1 MTPPVVCR
9 DTGLL
14 RSYRSKED
22 QLAKLLGNIMRLEYD
37 AEKGDDVA
45 EELESR
51 KAQAAKMREAGA
63 TNPRLSSLAVR
74 LTSLFSPGVEPSAG
88 IVVFNQI
95 DKKKERSITKDALQG
110 LLTSLKC
117 ENKSVEEIMER
128 LDTDEDGVRSSCPC
142 PGLFPGSLSHR
153 NVASQTVSEKEWLEG
168 LNRCQDLKAALEA
181 DIDPDTGKLKSLDA

>member
-1 MTPPVVCR
+1 MRCALLILAPVTPPVACR

-63 TNPRLSSLAVR
+63 TNP
-74 LTSLFSPGVEPSAG
+74 
-88 IVVFNQI
+88 
-95 DKKKERSITKDALQG
+95 D
-110 LLTSLKC
+110 
-117 ENKSVEEIMER
+117 
-128 LDTDEDGVRSSCPC
+128 
-142 PGLFPGSLSHR
+142 
-153 NVASQTVSEKEWLEG
+153 
-168 LNRCQDLKAALEA
+168 
-181 DIDPDTGKLKSLDA
+181 